1 MVFDLELMHVQL
13 NMSALTFGTKGI
25 PIDKFGLCLT
35 PLALAP
41 LTLFEEKLSSPDRKG
56 IQSNS
61 SLYRKQT
68 YTAPSD
74 TLNYDDKGVSYWFGR
89 LIEADQPA

>member
-1 MVFDLELMHVQL
+1 MHVQL

-25 PIDKFGLCLT
+25 PLDKYGLW
-35 PLALAP
+35 PLAMTLAS
-41 LTLFEEKLSSPDRKG
+41 LTSFEENLGSPDRKG
-56 IQSNS
+56 IKSSS

-74 TLNYDDKGVSYWFGR
+74 TLNYDDNGEFDWFGW
-89 LIEADQPA
+89 LINAD